1 MKLIFY
7 GYHLT
12 SQNTIPSIIDRFA
25 NNKMKIRMARK
36 LQFLVM
42 INNNDPYFELLG
54 YIRDQNS
61 IGKN

>member
-1 MKLIFY
+1 
-7 GYHLT
+7 
-12 SQNTIPSIIDRFA
+12 
-25 NNKMKIRMARK
+25 MARK

-61 IGKN
+61 IGKNKDNLNKVK